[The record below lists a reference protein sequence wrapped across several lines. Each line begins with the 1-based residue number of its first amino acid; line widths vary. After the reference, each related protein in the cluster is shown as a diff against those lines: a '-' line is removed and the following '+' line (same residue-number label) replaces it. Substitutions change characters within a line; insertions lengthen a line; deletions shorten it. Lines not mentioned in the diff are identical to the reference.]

1 MPPPGA
7 GLPLVLVRACGR
19 ELLHYVADGETRRL
33 GARQEVLEAFD
44 VPRHGDLRGNKHEHP
59 MHEPAGVELTPGPT
73 LKRIGAQV
81 V

>member
-1 MPPPGA
+1 MPPPRA
-7 GLPLVLVRACGR
+7 GLRLVFVRARGR
-19 ELLHYVADGETRRL
+19 KLLHYVADGETRRL
-33 GARQEVLEAFD
+33 GTRREVPEAFD
-44 VPRHGDLRGNKHEHP
+44 VLHHGGLRGNKHEHP